1 MVSVTQTCRDLGE
14 LKSNAQTACRLL
26 FQECYK
32 AGITNIFITE
42 TYRSPERQKYL
53 YQQGR
58 TRAGQIV
65 TWTLNSNHS
74 SRLAW
79 DIACSHPSP
88 LYDVLTLTKV
98 GAIARK
104 LGITWGGDWRNNI
117 DRPHFEVKAGWSM
130 PKGNKLEG
138 QVIVPS
144 NSKLKV
150 QLIVEDD
157 AKEAK
162 LMAEARLF
170 NPGSTTLVENAEKY
184 LEQAVSA
191 GIIQGSHLK
200 DLQNGQMNT
209 DRLLG
214 LFITIEQRRMVSAT
228 AATYTATG
236 KGEAKALF
244 KRAHEEGIFSVD
256 HSSKVDKMS
265 DGEITSLLAA
275 YINRKV

>member
-1 MVSVTQTCRDLGE
+1 MVSVTQTCRDLAE

-42 TYRSPERQKYL
+42 TYRSPARQKYL

-79 DIACSHPSP
+79 DIACSHPLP
-88 LYDVLTLTKV
+88 LYDVLTLNKA

-104 LGITWGGDWRNNI
+104 LGITWGGDWKGSI
-117 DRPHFEVKAGWSM
+117 DRPHFEVKSNWTM
-130 PKGNKLEG
+130 PKGYKLEG

-150 QLIVEDD
+150 QLIVEDKPK
-157 AKEAK
+157 KEAVK
-162 LMAEARLF
+162 MPEMW
-170 NPGSTTLVENAEKY
+170 NPGSPTLRTETEQFIEK
-184 LEQAVSA
+184 AVKE
-191 GIIQGSHLK
+191 GVIQLSHLK
-200 DLQNGQMNT
+200 DLQSGAMTT

-214 LFITIEQRRMVSAT
+214 LYITINQRRN
-228 AATYTATG
+228 
-236 KGEAKALF
+236 K
-244 KRAHEEGIFSVD
+244 
-256 HSSKVDKMS
+256 
-265 DGEITSLLAA
+265 
-275 YINRKV
+275 